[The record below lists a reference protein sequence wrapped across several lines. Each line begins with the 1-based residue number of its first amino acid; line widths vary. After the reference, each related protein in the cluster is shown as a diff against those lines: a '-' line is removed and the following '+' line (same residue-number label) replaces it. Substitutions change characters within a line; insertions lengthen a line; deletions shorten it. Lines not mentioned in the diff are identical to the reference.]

1 VVSGCGHFPGAPDSG
16 GTENRPPQTQILKAY
31 AVPDTVAPG
40 DTARFVCVIKDSTDN
55 RFKFLWYIGQG
66 KVLDAEY
73 SNTYNGYVSNTNTI
87 KWEAP
92 IKEGSYSCDVYAYNG
107 SKDSVSVDDVLQ
119 ITVKQ

>member
-1 VVSGCGHFPGAPDSG
+1 MKWILFISITLLAVVSGCGHFPGAPDSG

-87 KWEAP
+87 K
-92 IKEGSYSCDVYAYNG
+92 VG
-107 SKDSVSVDDVLQ
+107 SKNSFFLF
-119 ITVKQ
+119 